1 MYSEDMN
8 GHAVIGEAAVNL
20 AVREQEI
27 TVETLMAEFKLMLK
41 AESLSG
47 SRSQRIIDAIGW
59 LHEFRILSK
68 REVATERWMLS
79 DVDQPGAAAEAKILL
94 QADNEDEMR

>member
-8 GHAVIGEAAVNL
+8 GRAVIGEAAVNL

-41 AESLSG
+41 AES
-47 SRSQRIIDAIGW
+47 
-59 LHEFRILSK
+59 
-68 REVATERWMLS
+68 
-79 DVDQPGAAAEAKILL
+79 
-94 QADNEDEMR
+94 

>member
-20 AVREQEI
+20 AVREKEI
-27 TVETLMAEFKLMLK
+27 TVGALMAELKVMLK

-47 SRSQRIIDAIGW
+47 SRSQRISDAIGW
-59 LHEFRILSK
+59 LHDFRILSK
-68 REVATERWMLS
+68 REVVTERWMLH
-79 DVDQPGAAAEAKILL
+79 DADQPGAAAEAAILL
-94 QADNEDEMR
+94 RADNEDEMR